1 MPDRVRL
8 RISPY
13 RRWWLP
19 ELVVLAASA
28 VAAVVLFL
36 ATRLDIETVRPF
48 YHPELAEPWAVAGRL
63 GWRLLYHS
71 TPFITGSLV
80 AGGGALFVAGLA
92 QGRGSRARLHGLFV
106 LLCVVVGPGLIVNAI
121 LKDHWGRPRPREIRE
136 LGGGAAYVQPLVPS
150 GAHGASFPCGHCSV
164 GFLYGVGWWIWR
176 RSRPRRAA
184 ASLGLGVA
192 TGMLLGVGRMAAGG
206 HFLSDAIW
214 AGWISFATAHV
225 LYFYVLRI
233 PAREDALPPARA
245 ATETRPRLG
254 GKAILATCAVAAAL
268 LAGGVLWSWRYADLA
283 ARLPLA
289 AFPAAPERLEIV
301 ADELD
306 VELHL
311 LGAGARQVECSGDV
325 HGFGLPG
332 SRIEAAW
339 SFLPGPVPT
348 LRYRVAEKGWY
359 VYVDATARLRVPW
372 RGLRTIHVRT
382 ESGNITVLDET
393 AGGSGAGPRPAL
405 DLRTAHGRTLVPPG
419 WETTSD
425 P

>member
-1 MPDRVRL
+1 MDQQQAA
-8 RISPY
+8 
-13 RRWWLP
+13 P
-19 ELVVLAASA
+19 EMEAS
-28 VAAVVLFL
+28 V
-36 ATRLDIETVRPF
+36 P
-48 YHPELAEPWAVAGRL
+48 AEPGESALEGDGPIL
-63 GWRLLYHS
+63 GLQKAETREQVERTEQVVPAREPSWRS
-71 TPFITGSLV
+71 
-80 AGGGALFVAGLA
+80 ALAWLALPVGLA
-92 QGRGSRARLHGLFV
+92 VFA
-106 LLCVVVGPGLIVNAI
+106 LLSAM
-121 LKDHWGRPRPREIRE
+121 
-136 LGGGAAYVQPLVPS
+136 A
-150 GAHGASFPCGHCSV
+150 
-164 GFLYGVGWWIWR
+164 GWWIWR

-283 ARLPLA
+283 ARLPLGG
-289 AFPAAPERLEIV
+289 FPAAPERLEIV